1 MGSSIKIGRVFGVE
15 VGVHWSWIIIFG
27 VVTATF
33 ATGVF
38 DEFYSD
44 WSETQKWVGGA
55 IVALVFFLSV
65 LAHELSHAIVSNR
78 TGLPVNSITLFVF
91 GGVANLTREPDNPGQ
106 EFRIAIVGPLTSFVL
121 GTLFAAAWAIVYQFN
136 DGVAGILLN
145 LAVINVS
152 LGVFNMLPGYPL
164 DGGRVFRSVLWMR
177 NQNRLRA
184 TRTAA
189 RAGEVLGYALMGIG
203 VLEMVMGYFGGAW
216 TLFIGFFLR
225 NVAAASYEQL
235 ATESA
240 LDGVLVRDVMRQDFE
255 TVDPVVTVGELVEQH
270 VLLKNTRSFA
280 VLAGGEFAGLVTL
293 TDVRAVPR
301 DQWASTSVYRAMT
314 PATRLHTVAPDQTL
328 ADVLRLMAEHDIN
341 QLPVLDRHQLVGMLT
356 RGDLVRFLQ
365 MRKDV
370 NELRAEE
377 STPKVS

>member
-1 MGSSIKIGRVFGVE
+1 MAS
-15 VGVHWSWIIIFG
+15 
-27 VVTATF
+27 
-33 ATGVF
+33 
-38 DEFYSD
+38 
-44 WSETQKWVGGA
+44 
-55 IVALVFFLSV
+55 
-65 LAHELSHAIVSNR
+65 
-78 TGLPVNSITLFVF
+78 
-91 GGVANLTREPDNPGQ
+91 
-106 EFRIAIVGPLTSFVL
+106 
-121 GTLFAAAWAIVYQFN
+121 
-136 DGVAGILLN
+136 ILLN

-280 VLAGGEFAGLVTL
+280 VLAGGKFAGLVTL